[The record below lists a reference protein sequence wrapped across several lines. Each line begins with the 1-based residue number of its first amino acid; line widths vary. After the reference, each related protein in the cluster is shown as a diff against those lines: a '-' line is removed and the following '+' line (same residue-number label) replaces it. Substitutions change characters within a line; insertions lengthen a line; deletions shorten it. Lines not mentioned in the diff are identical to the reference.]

1 MSDLLKEEKKEDNW
15 ENLSYEEKNEQ
26 LFQHEKMLLE
36 MFLSNGAISRQQ
48 YEKSIRDLIEKT
60 GHVITVDF
68 DYLLE

>member
-36 MFLSNGAISRQQ
+36 MFLSNGAISRQ
-48 YEKSIRDLIEKT
+48 
-60 GHVITVDF
+60 
-68 DYLLE
+68 